1 MKYNTL
7 PIVLALGL
15 ILGGCA
21 ESAYYADREHG
32 IASSDAFD
40 QQIVHKDYRY
50 ASKPVEGMD
59 AIYAEHIMSK
69 FLQTFQT
76 MFFHQ
81 VRVRKVTRRPADER
95 STLKQN
101 VNK

>member
-7 PIVLALGL
+7 PIVLAFGL

-40 QQIVHKDYRY
+40 RQVVHKDYKY
-50 ASKPVEGMD
+50 AGKPVEGLD
-59 AIYAEHIMSK
+59 AIYAEHIMGK
-69 FLQTFQT
+69 YLDTFQEGFT
-76 MFFHQ
+76 KEDIQ
-81 VRVRKVTRRPADER
+81 ITETGVTE
-95 STLKQN
+95 
-101 VNK
+101 